1 MTYHFSSALGG
12 RASLRMNIKIWG
24 FSIALLAM
32 CISCAE
38 ETDAPEVTQDDLVVA
53 QVGDAAI
60 TVTHLREFSD
70 NLPKRHQGTKTGLE
84 RARDHLQTM
93 IDMELLLMEAQN
105 ERIAQSPAFLRTME
119 KIKKRKLVGVFQQR
133 NIKVEIKE
141 NELQEYVE
149 KEGLSRALRLGDI
162 LVDSKDK
169 AEAVF
174 EEIKEGKSFAQVAEE
189 WSMNKDTST
198 KGGDM
203 GQYLIKDQ
211 MIPILQDALF
221 SLAVG
226 EVSAPIKIGDRYSIF
241 KIIAEKTINL
251 NPQQRAKI
259 EQDFGMIK
267 LGLAKAALVEQLR
280 NKYRLE
286 VDREGL
292 KVFVENLLQGVLF
305 AAEDEHN
312 IVIYRYDKGLITAR
326 DLVNVARDLKGDVLA
341 SLTDGEQ
348 VLSFAE
354 KYAIPTIMI
363 VEAALDADI
372 DKEEEIATW
381 FKDQRRQL
389 LLAELRIKALAGKI
403 DLSTEALQQ
412 HYDSHPKKYLHPE
425 QLDIQEIL
433 VATETEAQR
442 LIKKIQEGIPMGEL
456 ARKYTLRPVQD
467 QGNEE
472 GRFHFHEHESP
483 HFGGLVEAA
492 FEAEIGELKGPVE
505 LNDGYS
511 IFKVLSRE
519 RKRETFAE
527 AKWRITRD
535 VKKIQS
541 REIFNRYVEGLRN
554 EYESHVSVREDNLK
568 AAFEMK

>member
-1 MTYHFSSALGG
+1 MANHFLPAFGR
-12 RASLRMNIKIWG
+12 RASLRMDAKVWG
-24 FSIALLAM
+24 FAIALLALCM
-32 CISCAE
+32 SCAE
-38 ETDAPEVTQDDLVVA
+38 ETDAPEVIQDDLVVA
-53 QVGDAAI
+53 QVGDKAI
-60 TVTHLREFSD
+60 TAEQLREFSD
-70 NLPKRHQGTKTGLE
+70 NLPQLHQGTKTGLA
-84 RARDHLQTM
+84 RARDHLQTV

-105 ERIAQSPAFLRTME
+105 ERIAQSPDFLSTME

-133 NIKVEIKE
+133 NIKVEIQE
-141 NELQEYVE
+141 NELREYVE

-174 EEIKEGKSFAQVAEE
+174 AEIKGGKSFAQVAEE

-198 KGGDM
+198 RGGDM

-251 NPQQRAKI
+251 NPQQRMKI
-259 EQDFGMIK
+259 EQEFGMIK
-267 LGLAKAALVEQLR
+267 LGLEKAALVEQLK

-286 VDREGL
+286 VDQQGL
-292 KVFVENLLQGVLF
+292 RVFVESLRQGALF
-305 AAEDEHN
+305 AAEDAHN
-312 IVIYRYDKGLITAR
+312 IVIYRYDKGRVTAG
-326 DLVNVARDLKGDVLA
+326 DLVGVASGLKGDVLA

-354 KYAIPTIMI
+354 KYAIPTAMI
-363 VEAALDADI
+363 VAAALDAGI

-381 FKDQRRQL
+381 LKDQRRQL
-389 LLAELRIKALAGKI
+389 LLAELRRKALAGKV
-403 DLSTEALQQ
+403 DLSPEALQQ

-442 LIKKIQEGIPMGEL
+442 LIEKIQAGTPMGEL
-456 ARKYTLRPVQD
+456 ARKHTLRPVQD
-467 QGNEE
+467 QGDEE

-483 HFGGLVEAA
+483 RFGGLVEAA
-492 FEAEIGELKGPVE
+492 FAAEIGELKGPVE
-505 LNDGYS
+505 VNDGYS
-511 IFKVLSRE
+511 VFKVLSRE

-527 AKWRITRD
+527 AEWRLRRD
-535 VKKIQS
+535 VKKIKS
-541 REIFNRYVEGLRN
+541 REIFNRYVAGLRN

-568 AAFEMK
+568 AAFEMR

>member
-1 MTYHFSSALGG
+1 MTYHFLPAFGR
-12 RASLRMNIKIWG
+12 RASLRMDAKVWG
-24 FSIALLAM
+24 FSIALLALCM
-32 CISCAE
+32 SCAE

-53 QVGDAAI
+53 QVGDKAI
-60 TVTHLREFSD
+60 TVKQLREFSD
-70 NLPKRHQGTKTGLE
+70 NLPKRHQSTKTGLE
-84 RARDHLQTM
+84 RARNHLQTM
-93 IDMELLLMEAQN
+93 IDMELLLIEAQN
-105 ERIAQSPAFLRTME
+105 ERIAQSPDFLRKME
-119 KIKKRKLVGVFQQR
+119 KFKKRKLVGVFQQR
-133 NIKVEIKE
+133 NIKVAIKE

-149 KEGLSRALRLGDI
+149 KERLSRALRLGDI

-174 EEIKEGKSFAQVAEE
+174 AEIKGGKSFARVAEE
-189 WSMNKDTST
+189 WSINKDTST
-198 KGGDM
+198 RGGDM

-211 MIPILQDALF
+211 MIPILQNTLF

-251 NPQQRAKI
+251 KPQQRMKI
-259 EQDFGMIK
+259 EREFGIIK
-267 LGLAKAALVEQLR
+267 LGLEKAALVEQLK

-292 KVFVENLLQGVLF
+292 KVFVESLRQGALF

-312 IVIYRYDKGLITAR
+312 IVIYRYDKGRITAG
-326 DLVNVARDLKGDVLA
+326 DLVDVASDLKGDVLA
-341 SLTDGEQ
+341 SLTNGEQ

-363 VEAALDADI
+363 VEAALDAGI

-381 FKDQRRQL
+381 IKDQRRQL
-389 LLAELRIKALAGKI
+389 LLAELRSKALEGKI

-433 VATETEAQR
+433 VATEAEAQR
-442 LIKKIQEGIPMGEL
+442 LIEKIQEGIPMGEL

-467 QGNEE
+467 QGDEE

-492 FEAEIGELKGPVE
+492 FEADIGELKGPVE
-505 LNDGYS
+505 VNDGYS

-527 AKWRITRD
+527 AQWRVRRD
-535 VKKIQS
+535 VKRIKS

-554 EYESHVSVREDNLK
+554 EYESHVSVRGDNLK
-568 AAFEMK
+568 AAFEMR

>member
-1 MTYHFSSALGG
+1 
-12 RASLRMNIKIWG
+12 
-24 FSIALLAM
+24 M
-32 CISCAE
+32 CMSCAE
-38 ETDAPEVTQDDLVVA
+38 ETDAPEATQDDLVVA
-53 QVGDAAI
+53 QVGDKAI
-60 TVTHLREFSD
+60 TVKQLREFSD
-70 NLPKRHQGTKTGLE
+70 NLPKRHQSTKTGLE
-84 RARDHLQTM
+84 RERDHLQTM

-105 ERIAQSPAFLRTME
+105 ERIAQSPDFLRKME

-162 LVDSKDK
+162 LVDNKDK

-174 EEIKEGKSFAQVAEE
+174 EEIKGGKSFAQVAEK

-198 KGGDM
+198 RGGDI

-211 MIPILQDALF
+211 MIPILQDTLF

-241 KIIAEKTINL
+241 KVIAEKTINL

-259 EQDFGMIK
+259 EQDFGIIK
-267 LGLAKAALVEQLR
+267 LGLEKAALVEQLKS
-280 NKYRLE
+280 KYRLE
-286 VDREGL
+286 VDRGGL
-292 KVFVENLLQGVLF
+292 KVFVENLRHGALF

-312 IVIYRYDKGLITAR
+312 IVIYRYDKGQVTAG
-326 DLVNVARDLKGDVLA
+326 DLVDVASDLKGDVLA
-341 SLTDGEQ
+341 SLTDGKR

-354 KYAIPTIMI
+354 KYAIPAIMI
-363 VEAALDADI
+363 MEAALDAGL

-381 FKDQRRQL
+381 LKDQRRQL
-389 LLAELRIKALAGKI
+389 LLAALRSKSLEGKI
-403 DLSTEALQQ
+403 NLSMEALQQ

-433 VATETEAQR
+433 VETEPEAQR
-442 LIKKIQEGIPMGEL
+442 LIEKIQEGVPMGEL

-467 QGNEE
+467 QGDEE

-492 FEAEIGELKGPVE
+492 FEAQIGELKGPVE
-505 LNDGYS
+505 VKDGYS

-519 RKRETFAE
+519 RKRESFAE
-527 AKWRITRD
+527 AEWRVRRD
-535 VKKIQS
+535 VKKIKS
-541 REIFNRYVEGLRN
+541 REVFNRYIEGLRN
-554 EYESHVSVREDNLK
+554 KYESHVSIREENLK
-568 AAFEMK
+568 TAFEMK

>member
-1 MTYHFSSALGG
+1 MDA
-12 RASLRMNIKIWG
+12 KVWG
-24 FSIALLAM
+24 FSIALLALCM
-32 CISCAE
+32 SCAE

-53 QVGDAAI
+53 QVGDKAI
-60 TVTHLREFSD
+60 TVKQLREFSD
-70 NLPKRHQGTKTGLE
+70 NLPKRHQSTKTGLE
-84 RARDHLQTM
+84 RARNHLQTM
-93 IDMELLLMEAQN
+93 IDMELLLIEAQN
-105 ERIAQSPAFLRTME
+105 ERIAQSPDFLRKME

-133 NIKVEIKE
+133 NIKVAIKE

-174 EEIKEGKSFAQVAEE
+174 AEIKGGKSFAQVAEE

-198 KGGDM
+198 RGGDI

-211 MIPILQDALF
+211 MIPILQDTLF

-226 EVSAPIKIGDRYSIF
+226 EVSAPIKIGNRYSIF
-241 KIIAEKTINL
+241 KVIAEKTINL
-251 NPQQRAKI
+251 NSQQRTKI
-259 EQDFGMIK
+259 EQDFGIIK
-267 LGLAKAALVEQLR
+267 LGLEKAALVEQLK

-292 KVFVENLLQGVLF
+292 KVFVESLHQGALF
-305 AAEDEHN
+305 AAEDERN
-312 IVIYRYDKGLITAR
+312 IVIYRYDKGRITAG
-326 DLVNVARDLKGDVLA
+326 DLVDVASDLKGDVLA
-341 SLTDGEQ
+341 SLTNGEQ

-363 VEAALDADI
+363 VEAALDAGI

-381 FKDQRRQL
+381 IKDQRRQL
-389 LLAELRIKALAGKI
+389 LLAELRSKALEGKI

-433 VATETEAQR
+433 VATEAEAQR
-442 LIKKIQEGIPMGEL
+442 LIEKIQEGIPMGEL

-467 QGNEE
+467 QGDEE

-483 HFGGLVEAA
+483 HFGGLVKAA
-492 FEAEIGELKGPVE
+492 FEADIGELKGPVE
-505 LNDGYS
+505 VNDGYS

-527 AKWRITRD
+527 AQWRVRRD
-535 VKKIQS
+535 VKRIKS

-554 EYESHVSVREDNLK
+554 EYESHVSVRGDNLK
-568 AAFEMK
+568 AAFEMR

>member
-1 MTYHFSSALGG
+1 MDA
-12 RASLRMNIKIWG
+12 KVWG
-24 FSIALLAM
+24 FSIALLALCM
-32 CISCAE
+32 SCAE

-53 QVGDAAI
+53 QVGDKAI
-60 TVTHLREFSD
+60 TVKQLREFSD
-70 NLPKRHQGTKTGLE
+70 NLPKRHQSTKTGLE
-84 RARDHLQTM
+84 RARNHLQTM
-93 IDMELLLMEAQN
+93 IDMELLLIEAQN
-105 ERIAQSPAFLRTME
+105 ERIAQSPDFLRKME

-133 NIKVEIKE
+133 NIKVAIKE

-149 KEGLSRALRLGDI
+149 KERLSRALRLGDI

-174 EEIKEGKSFAQVAEE
+174 AEIKGGKSFARVAEE
-189 WSMNKDTST
+189 WSINKDTST
-198 KGGDM
+198 RGGDM

-211 MIPILQDALF
+211 MIPILQNTLF

-251 NPQQRAKI
+251 KPQQRMKI
-259 EQDFGMIK
+259 EREFGIIK
-267 LGLAKAALVEQLR
+267 LGLEKAALVEQLK

-292 KVFVENLLQGVLF
+292 KVFVESLRQGALF

-312 IVIYRYDKGLITAR
+312 IVIYRYDKGRITAG
-326 DLVNVARDLKGDVLA
+326 DLVDVASDLKGDVLA
-341 SLTDGEQ
+341 SLTNGEQ

-363 VEAALDADI
+363 VEAALDAGI

-381 FKDQRRQL
+381 IKDQRRQL
-389 LLAELRIKALAGKI
+389 LLAELRSKALEGKI

-433 VATETEAQR
+433 VATEAEAQR
-442 LIKKIQEGIPMGEL
+442 LIEKIQEGIPMGEL

-467 QGNEE
+467 QGDEE

-492 FEAEIGELKGPVE
+492 FEADIGELKGPVE
-505 LNDGYS
+505 VNDGYS

-527 AKWRITRD
+527 AQWRVRRD
-535 VKKIQS
+535 VKRIKS

-554 EYESHVSVREDNLK
+554 EYESHVSVRGDNLK
-568 AAFEMK
+568 AAFEMR